1 MEALMDNQ
9 EKPILSLIQQI
20 NSGEVDPKEL
30 SPEIRQQIVEV
41 LTLEGYSVPQIAQ
54 IVQVSE
60 KTVRRD
66 INAIKERNGL
76 NPSVELTRR
85 LVGDLVMK
93 AEAHRSYL
101 MRMARSREGSMAER
115 SLTEFY
121 AWKVQEALIQRL
133 QLLGYLPLVPHHVS
147 ANIYHHDGNKDAVTF
162 ADLKKELLSMEGMAD
177 KEGILDETMKE
188 KIRFL
193 QLKIEK
199 EEIVKDISDINNE
212 KTKTEESNGQ
222 PE

>member
-1 MEALMDNQ
+1 MDKQ
-9 EKPILSLIQQI
+9 DQPILSLIQQI
-20 NSGEVDPKEL
+20 NSGEVNPKDL
-30 SPEIRQQIVEV
+30 SPELRQQVVEV

-66 INAIKERNGL
+66 LSVIKERNGL
-76 NPSVELTRR
+76 SPSVELTRR

-147 ANIYHHDGNKDAVTF
+147 ADIYHHDGDKDVTTF
-162 ADLKKELLSMEGMAD
+162 ADLKKELLSIVGMAD
-177 KEGILDETMKE
+177 KEGILDDTMKE

-193 QLKIEK
+193 ELKIEK
-199 EEIVKDISDINNE
+199 EEIVKDISTLNGE
-212 KTKTEESNGQ
+212 KIKTEESDEQ
-222 PE
+222 SK

>member
-1 MEALMDNQ
+1 MDKQ
-9 EKPILSLIQQI
+9 EKPILALIQQI
-20 NSGEVDPKEL
+20 NSGEVNPKDL
-30 SPEIRQQIVEV
+30 NPEIRQQIVEV
-41 LTLEGYSVPQIAQ
+41 LTLEGYSVPQVAQ

-60 KTVRRD
+60 KTIRRD
-66 INAIKERNGL
+66 LDAIKKHNGL

-101 MRMARSREGSMAER
+101 MRMARSREGSVAER

-121 AWKVQEALIQRL
+121 AWKIQEALIQKL
-133 QLLGYLPLVPHHVS
+133 QLLGYLPLVPHHIS
-147 ANIYHHDGNKDAVTF
+147 ADIYHHEGDKDAATF
-162 ADLKKELLSMEGMAD
+162 ADLKKELISIEGVAD
-177 KEGILDETMKE
+177 NEGILDESMKE

-199 EEIVKDISDINNE
+199 EEIVKDISDLNNK
-212 KTKTEESNGQ
+212 KTETEESNGQ

>member
-1 MEALMDNQ
+1 MDKQ
-9 EKPILSLIQQI
+9 DQPILSLIQQI
-20 NSGEVDPKEL
+20 NSGEVNPKDL
-30 SPEIRQQIVEV
+30 SPELRQQVVEV
-41 LTLEGYSVPQIAQ
+41 LTLEGYSVPQVAQ

-66 INAIKERNGL
+66 LNVIKERNGL
-76 NPSVELTRR
+76 SPSVELTRR

-147 ANIYHHDGNKDAVTF
+147 ADIYHHDGEKDVATF
-162 ADLKKELLSMEGMAD
+162 TDLKKELLSIMGMAD
-177 KEGILDETMKE
+177 KEGILDDTMKE

-193 QLKIEK
+193 ELKIEK
-199 EEIVKDISDINNE
+199 EEIVRDISNLNSE
-212 KTKTEESNGQ
+212 KTKTEEPDEQSK
-222 PE
+222 